1 MCQSSSHLPE
11 RNSVKQQ
18 KGEKE
23 TAPCCLSLTPYSL
36 ENEKGFVLITAL
48 VILVL
53 LTFMGIFA
61 LNTTT
66 TEIQISGN
74 DRVYKQ
80 AFYSADSG
88 ISYAVQR
95 GITIFPSAAP
105 NVLTNLAQPADLST
119 DILLQYID
127 NGGSPRQVE
136 VHSTGTAA
144 GGGSSTLIAGIV
156 GTMAGQQQGPNV
168 LGY

>member
-1 MCQSSSHLPE
+1 VPK
-11 RNSVKQQ
+11 RDSVKQK
-18 KGEKE
+18 KGAEKI
-23 TAPCCLSLTPYSL
+23 APCCLLLTPLTL
-36 ENEKGFVLITAL
+36 ESEKGFVLITAL

-53 LTFMGIFA
+53 LTFLGIFA

-74 DRVYKQ
+74 DRAYKQ
-80 AFYSADSG
+80 AFYRADSG
-88 ISYAVQR
+88 ISYAVQS
-95 GITIFPSAAP
+95 GIAIFPSAAP
-105 NVLTNLAQPADLST
+105 NFLTNFALPAGPLT
-119 DILLQYID
+119 ADILLQYID

-156 GTMAGQQQGPNV
+156 GTMAGQQQGPNE